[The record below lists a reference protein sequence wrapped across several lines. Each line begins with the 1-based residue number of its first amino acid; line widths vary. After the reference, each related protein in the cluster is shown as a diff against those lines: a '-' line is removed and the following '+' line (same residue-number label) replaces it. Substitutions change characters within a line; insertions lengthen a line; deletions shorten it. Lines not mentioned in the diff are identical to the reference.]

1 MLARILAAY
10 TNNALRIKNMAKLYF
25 RYGAV
30 SSAKTLNLLAVAYNY
45 RQQSKNVI
53 IVKPAFDDRFGI
65 NIVQSRAGLN
75 QQADI
80 IVSESDNNI
89 DISPFLPLHCILV
102 DELQF
107 LNFKIIEQLRD
118 IASFQN
124 IPVICYGLRTDFRG
138 RLFPATQRLLELAD
152 TIEEVKTTC
161 AYCNRKAIMNLK
173 FMDQKPTLQGPSAE
187 IGAEEKYLPTC
198 YHCYAQ
204 KLHLHSTFQK
214 TEQEAF
220 NL

>member
-10 TNNALRIKNMAKLYF
+10 TDNARWIKMAKLYF

-53 IVKPAFDDRFGI
+53 IVKPAFDDRFGVHM
-65 NIVQSRAGLN
+65 VQSRAGLK
-75 QQADI
+75 QEADI
-80 IVSESDNNI
+80 IVSELDNNI

-107 LNFKIIEQLRD
+107 LNVKIIEQLRD

-138 RLFPATQRLLELAD
+138 HLFPATQRLLELSD
-152 TIEEVKTTC
+152 TIEEIKTTC
-161 AYCNRKAIMNLK
+161 TYCNRKAIMNLK
-173 FMDQKPTLQGPSAE
+173 FFNHQPTTKGPSAE
-187 IGAEEKYLPTC
+187 VGAEEKYLPTC

-204 KLHLHSTFQK
+204 KLHLHPTDQTSK
-214 TEQEAF
+214 K
-220 NL
+220 